1 MRKWCIAL
9 YYNEPLASRMR
20 PGTIDDIV
28 GQDKVIGPHS
38 ALYKSIKNG
47 FMPSLILYG
56 PPGTGKTS
64 IAFAIANSTKKDFIA
79 LHAGSAG
86 KKEIED
92 VIHESKLTRNTLLF
106 IDEIHLLNKTQQDAL
121 LKALEDGTFV
131 LIGATT
137 ENPFHSVRGA
147 ILSRMGQIKELTMLD
162 AASIKKLLIKAL
174 KDKDK
179 GMGELSIII
188 SDEQLDLISN
198 STGDARAALTLLET
212 VVYSSD
218 RDEEGNYIVTT
229 ESVQEIIKNRGFRHD
244 KKGDIYYDLLS
255 AFQKSIRG
263 SDVDAALYYLA
274 RLLEGGDLV
283 AIARRLLVIAYEDI
297 GLANPE
303 LCARI
308 LPAIETVERLGLP
321 EGRIPL
327 SVVVIELCLSPKSN
341 SAYKALDKAI
351 HLVKN
356 DRQYDIPK
364 HLRDAHYQGAEALG
378 NGLTYKYPHDYPT
391 GWVKQ
396 DYMPEEILSLKFY
409 KPKSSGQEK
418 YYEKTYEK
426 LNELKK
432 K

>member
-1 MRKWCIAL
+1 MGGLFVVYI
-9 YYNEPLASRMR
+9 NEPLASKMR
-20 PGTIDDIV
+20 PEFIEDIV
-28 GQDKVIGPHS
+28 GQEKVIGKTS
-38 ALYKSIKNG
+38 ALYKSIQNG
-47 FMPSLILYG
+47 FIPSLILYG

-64 IAFAIANSTKKDFIA
+64 IALAIANSTKKDFTA

-92 VIHESKLTRNTLLF
+92 VIYESKMTRNTLLF
-106 IDEIHLLNKTQQDAL
+106 IDEIHLLNKTQQDTL
-121 LKALEDGTFV
+121 LKALEDGIIV

-137 ENPFHSVRGA
+137 ENPYHSVRGA
-147 ILSRMGQIKELTMLD
+147 ILSRMGQIKELALLD
-162 AASIKKLLIKAL
+162 SVSIKKLLIKAL
-174 KDKDK
+174 NDDKRGLGD
-179 GMGELSIII
+179 LNVNI

-212 VVYSSD
+212 IVYSSE
-218 RDEEGNYIVTT
+218 RDEIGSYIVNT
-229 ESVQEIIKNRGFRHD
+229 ESVKEIISNRGFRHD
-244 KKGDIYYDLLS
+244 RKGDIYYDLLS

-351 HLVKN
+351 SAVKN
-356 DRQYDIPK
+356 ESSYDIPK
-364 HLRDAHYQGAEALG
+364 HLKDAHYDGAAKLG
-378 NGLTYKYPHDYPT
+378 NGLSYKYPHDYSN

-396 DYMPEEILSLKFY
+396 EYLPKELLNSRFY
-409 KPKSSGQEK
+409 SPKSSGQER
-418 YYEKTYEK
+418 YFEKTYEK
-426 LNELKK
+426 LNELKNK
-432 K
+432 